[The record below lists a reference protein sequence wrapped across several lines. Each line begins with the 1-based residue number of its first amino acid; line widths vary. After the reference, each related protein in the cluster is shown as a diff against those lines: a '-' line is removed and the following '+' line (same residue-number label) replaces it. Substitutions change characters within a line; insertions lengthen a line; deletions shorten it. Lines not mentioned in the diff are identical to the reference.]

1 MSENTSKSHPAR
13 IVTVILVVA
22 FWLAAIA
29 SRLVQLQVFQHE
41 EFRRISTQRQQI
53 TRPMPAPRGIIYD
66 CRMNELARNVPSSTA
81 IAEPC
86 RIRDVDAAA
95 GNLARILG
103 LDPTELRTRMADPRK
118 KAYLVLKRRIDPEAE
133 DRIAELKL
141 DGVYLEEGSM
151 RVYPD
156 RELACHALGF
166 VNMNGDGGAGLE
178 LQYDKELKG
187 IDGLASHDV
196 DANRRSFRGQ
206 VLKPPVQGH
215 SIVLSLDRDIQY
227 VAEREL
233 AAVMDEY
240 RAAAA
245 TAIVMETDTGRI
257 LALAN
262 QPAFNCNTYNSAE
275 ANLWRNRAVSDM
287 FEPGSTFKVVV
298 ATYAL
303 EEHLTRPDELID
315 CQMGSIRIGGHTFH
329 DVHPYGLLTF
339 IQVLEKSSNI
349 GATKLGM
356 RLGQERLHG
365 ALVKFGF
372 GAKTGVDL
380 PAEIVGLVR
389 NWESWSALSI
399 GAISFGQ
406 EVGVTSMQ
414 MITAI
419 NVIANG
425 GYRVWP
431 HLVDRVI
438 DSSGNLV
445 RIPEPVKTR
454 IVSPETAA
462 AVSSAFEGVV
472 LRGTAKSAGLEG
484 YRAAGKTG
492 TAQKIVN
499 GQYSSEKYLS
509 SFIGYAPLPN
519 PRVTILVQVDEPKG
533 AIYGGK
539 VAAPV
544 FQRIAQQALV
554 HLRVPPDRTL
564 PMPKPDLLRLASD
577 SKDFIPGATPIPP
590 ITEAATDSGTG
601 SDQGAIVVRV
611 AEQSLVMPD
620 FLGMSKRRVID
631 GCLALGIRLQS
642 TGSGIAVQQL
652 PAAGAMI
659 SAGETCRV
667 TFARGSVARLQQV
680 TISAGSQMAQSAP
693 GVSRPASH
701 P

>member
-1 MSENTSKSHPAR
+1 MSDSSKKAHPVR
-13 IVTVILVVA
+13 IATVILVIV
-22 FWLAAIA
+22 FWLVAIV
-29 SRLVQLQVFQHE
+29 SRLVQLQVFQHD
-41 EFRRISTQRQQI
+41 EFQRLSVQRQQI
-53 TRPMPAPRGIIYD
+53 TRPVPAPRGIIYD

-81 IAEPC
+81 IAEPR
-86 RIRDVDAAA
+86 RIRDISTAA
-95 GNLARILG
+95 GDLARILG
-103 LDPTELRTRMADPRK
+103 LEPAELRSRMTDPEK
-118 KAYLVLKRRIDPEAE
+118 KAYLVLRRRIDPEAE
-133 DRIAELKL
+133 RRIAELKL
-141 DGVYLEEGSM
+141 EGVYLEDGSM

-187 IDGLASHDV
+187 VDGLATYDV

-206 VLKPPVQGH
+206 VMKQPVQGH
-215 SIVLSLDRDIQY
+215 SIVLSLDRDVQY
-227 VAEREL
+227 IAEREL
-233 AAVMDEY
+233 AAAVESY
-240 RAAAA
+240 RAAAG

-262 QPAFNCNTYNSAE
+262 QPSFNCNTYNSAE
-275 ANLWRNRAVSDM
+275 ASLWRNRAVSDM

-315 CQMGSIRIGGHTFH
+315 CQMGSIRIGGHIFH

-339 IQVLEKSSNI
+339 VQVLEKSSNV

-356 RLGQERLHG
+356 RLGQERLHA
-365 ALVKFGF
+365 ALLKFGF
-372 GAKTGVDL
+372 GARTGIDV
-380 PAEIVGLVR
+380 PAEIFGLVR
-389 NWESWSALSI
+389 DWRSWSALSV

-419 NVIANG
+419 NVIASG
-425 GYRVWP
+425 GHRVWP

-438 DSSGNLV
+438 DSSGELV
-445 RIPEPVKTR
+445 RVSEPARTR
-454 IVSPETAA
+454 IVAPETAA
-462 AVSSAFEGVV
+462 AVSSAFEGVI
-472 LRGTAKSAGLEG
+472 LRGTAKGAGLEG

-519 PRVTILVQVDEPKG
+519 PRITILVQIDEPRG

-544 FQRIAQQALV
+544 FQKIAQQVLV

-564 PMPKPDLLRLASD
+564 PMPKPDLLQLASD
-577 SKDFIPGATPIPP
+577 SKDYIPDATPIPP
-590 ITEAATDSGTG
+590 ITEAAGTG
-601 SDQGAIVVRV
+601 TEVDQSAIVVRV
-611 AEQSLVMPD
+611 AEQSVRMPD
-620 FLGMSKRRVID
+620 FFGMPKRRVID
-631 GCLALGIRLQS
+631 GCQTLGVRLQS
-642 TGSGIAVQQL
+642 TGSGIAVQQF
-652 PAAGAMI
+652 PAAGTMI

-667 TFARGSVARLQQV
+667 TFARGSVARLQRV
-680 TISAGSQMAQSAP
+680 TAGPGSQMAQSAQ
-693 GVSRPASH
+693 GANQPASRQ
-701 P
+701 

>member
-1 MSENTSKSHPAR
+1 M
-13 IVTVILVVA
+13 ILVIA
-22 FWLAAIA
+22 LWLVAIA
-29 SRLVQLQVFQHE
+29 SRLVQLQVFQHD
-41 EFRRISTQRQQI
+41 EFQRLSIQRQQI
-53 TRPMPAPRGIIYD
+53 TRPIPAPRGIIYD

-81 IAEPC
+81 IAEPR
-86 RIRDVDAAA
+86 RIRDINAAA
-95 GNLARILG
+95 GNLARILA
-103 LDPTELRTRMADPRK
+103 LEPAELQVRMADPEK
-118 KAYLVLKRRIDPEAE
+118 KAYLVLRRRIDPEAE
-133 DRIAELKL
+133 SRIAELKL

-156 RELACHALGF
+156 RELACHVLGF

-187 IDGLASHDV
+187 VDGLASYDV

-215 SIVLSLDRDIQY
+215 SIVLSLDRDVQY
-227 VAEREL
+227 IAEREL
-233 AAVMDEY
+233 AAAVESY
-240 RAAAA
+240 RATAG

-257 LALAN
+257 LAVAN
-262 QPAFNCNTYNSAE
+262 RPAFNCNTYNSA
-275 ANLWRNRAVSDM
+275 AASLWRNRSVSDM

-298 ATYAL
+298 ATSAL
-303 EEHLTRPDELID
+303 EEHLTRPEELID
-315 CQMGSIRIGGHTFH
+315 CQMGSIRIGGHIFH

-339 IQVLEKSSNI
+339 TQVLEKSSNI
-349 GATKLGM
+349 GAAKLGM
-356 RLGQERLHG
+356 RLGQERLHS
-365 ALVKFGF
+365 ALLKFGF
-372 GAKTGVDL
+372 GARTGVDL
-380 PAEIVGLVR
+380 PGEIFGLVR
-389 NWESWSALSI
+389 SWQSWSALSI

-419 NVIANG
+419 NVIASG

-438 DSSGNLV
+438 NSSGDLV
-445 RIPEPVKTR
+445 RVSEPVKTR
-454 IVSPETAA
+454 IVTSETAA
-462 AVSSAFEGVV
+462 AVNSAFEGVV
-472 LRGTAKSAGLEG
+472 LRGTAKGAGLEG

-519 PRVTILVQVDEPKG
+519 PRITILVQIDEPRG
-533 AIYGGK
+533 AIYGGT

-544 FQRIAQQALV
+544 FQKIAQQVLV

-577 SKDFIPGATPIPP
+577 SKDFIPGATPVPP
-590 ITEAATDSGTG
+590 INEAAADAGAEA
-601 SDQGAIVVRV
+601 DQGAIVVRV
-611 AEQSLVMPD
+611 AEHSIEMPD
-620 FLGMSKRRVID
+620 FFGMPKRRVID
-631 GCLALGIRLQS
+631 RCQALGMHLQS
-642 TGSGIAVQQL
+642 IGSGIAVQQL
-652 PAAGAMI
+652 PAAGAMV

-667 TFARGSVARLQQV
+667 TFARGSIARFQRV
-680 TISAGSQMAQSAP
+680 TTGAGSQVAQSAQ
-693 GVSRPASH
+693 GANQPASRQ
-701 P
+701 

>member
-1 MSENTSKSHPAR
+1 MSESTRKPHPAR
-13 IVTVILVVA
+13 VVTVILVVVL
-22 FWLAAIA
+22 WLAAIA
-29 SRLVQLQVFQHE
+29 SRLVQLQVFQHD
-41 EFRRISTQRQQI
+41 EFHRLSAQRQQI
-53 TRPMPAPRGIIYD
+53 NRPIPAPRGIIYD

-81 IAEPC
+81 IAEPG
-86 RIRDVDAAA
+86 RIRDVNAAA
-95 GNLARILG
+95 GNLAGILG
-103 LDPTELRTRMADPRK
+103 LEPAELRTRMADPKK

-133 DRIAELKL
+133 NRIAELKL
-141 DGVYLEEGSM
+141 DGVWLEEGSM

-187 IDGLASHDV
+187 VDGLASYDV
-196 DANRRSFRGQ
+196 DANRRSFRGE

-215 SIVLSLDRDIQY
+215 SFVLSLDRDVQY
-227 VAEREL
+227 IAEREL
-233 AAVMDEY
+233 AAAVDEY
-240 RAAAA
+240 RAAAG

-315 CQMGSIRIGGHTFH
+315 CQMGSIRIGGHIFH

-339 IQVLEKSSNI
+339 VQVLEKSSNI

-356 RLGQERLHG
+356 RLGQERLHA
-365 ALVKFGF
+365 ALLKFGF

-380 PAEIVGLVR
+380 PAEIFGLVR

-414 MITAI
+414 MVTAI
-419 NVIANG
+419 NVIASG

-438 DSSGNLV
+438 DSSGDLV
-445 RIPEPVKTR
+445 RVSEPVKTR
-454 IVSPETAA
+454 IVAPETAE
-462 AVSSAFEGVV
+462 AVNSAFEGVV
-472 LRGTAKSAGLEG
+472 LRGTAKGAGLEG

-499 GQYSSEKYLS
+499 GQYSTEKYLS
-509 SFIGYAPLPN
+509 SFIGYAPLPD
-519 PRVTILVQVDEPKG
+519 PRITILVQIDEPRG

-544 FQRIAQQALV
+544 FQKIAQQVLV

-564 PMPKPDLLRLASD
+564 PMPKPDPLRLASD
-577 SKDFIPGATPIPP
+577 NKDFVPGATPVPP
-590 ITEAATDSGTG
+590 ITDAAADAGTG
-601 SDQGAIVVRV
+601 ADQGAIVVRV
-611 AEQSLVMPD
+611 AEQSLEMPD
-620 FLGMSKRRVID
+620 FLGMPKRRVID
-631 GCLALGIRLQS
+631 GCQALGIRLQS
-642 TGSGIAVQQL
+642 FGSGIAVQQF
-652 PAAGAMI
+652 PAAGALI
-659 SAGETCRV
+659 SAGETCKV
-667 TFARGSVARLQQV
+667 TFARGGIARLQRSA
-680 TISAGSQMAQSAP
+680 IGAGSQMAQSAQ
-693 GVSRPASH
+693 GVNRPASH